1 MDDDTHRC
9 DHVEERVHRCD
20 VVGCDLGSGCS
31 SCKYSTWG
39 AFLGIENA
47 SSNAVDYERT
57 VNLRGLELLCKF
69 AIVSEEVR
77 TDVVVSKPGMGR
89 DKRARLRPRTLAKFQ
104 TPPHQS
110 ILGTLAHDQD
120 EQFTVSTRLDA
131 LISVKRKKSRSTP
144 FVRSEAAA
152 HDSEDILSAFAV
164 RAWRT
169 SKGTSGVDGLRKY
182 GALPSIAVQG
192 KPSVKA
198 SKRETGEMLIR
209 PSQAGWMLGIDPEI
223 ELLRYFASL
232 TLSSK

>member
-1 MDDDTHRC
+1 MSTTHR
-9 DHVEERVHRCD
+9 VRFKTES
-20 VVGCDLGSGCS
+20 GIGLKPDLMRS
-31 SCKYSTWG
+31 S
-39 AFLGIENA
+39 
-47 SSNAVDYERT
+47 
-57 VNLRGLELLCKF
+57 
-69 AIVSEEVR
+69 
-77 TDVVVSKPGMGR
+77 
-89 DKRARLRPRTLAKFQ
+89 RTLE
-104 TPPHQS
+104 
-110 ILGTLAHDQD
+110 D
-120 EQFTVSTRLDA
+120 ES
-131 LISVKRKKSRSTP
+131 
-144 FVRSEAAA
+144 
-152 HDSEDILSAFAV
+152 